1 MIFHSEMSLFN
12 RFFFSNNLQHIL
24 EMLPSKIQQGPTK

>member
-12 RFFFSNNLQHIL
+12 RFFFSKNLQRIL
-24 EMLPSKIQQGPTK
+24 EMLPSQIKQGSAQ